1 MGYRIAP
8 EVRQDMDRI
17 ATILCRLEAI
27 YGRPVW
33 QPRMRP
39 IEELVHCILSQHTSD
54 VNSFRAF
61 EALRRA
67 YPDWEAVLQAP
78 EEELAR
84 VIRSGGLARQKARRI
99 QAVLRRIRDERPDWK
114 LEAIL
119 ESLSDEEARA
129 YLMRLPGI
137 GPKCAAIV
145 LCFALGRALLPVDTH
160 VFRVSWRLG
169 LIERRLGPDR
179 AHDVLQD
186 LVPRDLVYRFHV
198 ALIRH
203 GRSLC
208 RAQRPRCPECPLRD
222 LCAYGRGESGTG
234 EGARETSS
242 DSQC

>member
-186 LVPRDLVYRFHV
+186 LVPRDLISLSCGAHPTRPVPLQGPAAPLSGMSPPGSVRLW
-198 ALIRH
+198 ARGIRDRE
-203 GRSLC
+203 GR
-208 RAQRPRCPECPLRD
+208 QGD
-222 LCAYGRGESGTG
+222 VIG
-234 EGARETSS
+234 
-242 DSQC
+242 